1 MAAPVVVA
9 GGAMAVVPA
18 FMGVAPHV
26 AGLAQTSQT
35 STHTITATPRTITA
49 HLDAIVKPATPA
61 ARSYTVQ
68 PGDTLYGISQRYWG
82 NGRYWPALYQANR
95 SKISDPNL
103 IYAGQVVTIPSGR
116 HQAASAPAPS
126 TPAPSTSASSNSASS
141 STSASSTW
149 TPPSSAD
156 SASSASATWPSH
168 GSASSTSDP
177 SSSAGGTSK
186 TSSSGASSTG
196 ASSTG
201 ASSTG
206 ASSTGAS
213 STVQSDIANGNN
225 LLAIGQYLVD
235 NGYSK
240 AAAAGVASCVDGESG
255 GNPESVGDGGGGL
268 IGWTPLSS
276 AQPNSNIVTG
286 NVSADMMAQLADILY
301 YNSHEIGASRVA
313 ELNSQTDPVAAADFF
328 SQNFE
333 RPAVTDS
340 DVVPSVAEQ
349 VYSELGG

>member
-9 GGAMAVVPA
+9 SGAMAVVPA
-18 FMGVAPHV
+18 FMGAAPHV
-26 AGLAQTSQT
+26 AGLAQTSP
-35 STHTITATPRTITA
+35 HTITATPRTITA
-49 HLDAIVKPATPA
+49 HLDAIVQPATPA

-82 NGRYWPALYQANR
+82 NGKYWPALYQANR

-103 IYAGQVVTIPSGR
+103 IYAGQVVTVPSGR
-116 HQAASAPAPS
+116 HQATSAPAPS
-126 TPAPSTSASSNSASS
+126 TPAPSTPASASSNSASS

-149 TPPSSAD
+149 APPSSAD

-168 GSASSTSDP
+168 GSASSTSDT
-177 SSSAGGTSK
+177 SSSTGGTSK
-186 TSSSGASSTG
+186 TSSSSV
-196 ASSTG
+196 
-201 ASSTG
+201 
-206 ASSTGAS
+206 S

>member
-9 GGAMAVVPA
+9 SGAMAVVPA
-18 FMGVAPHV
+18 FMAAAPHV
-26 AGLAQTSQT
+26 AALAQTSP
-35 STHTITATPRTITA
+35 HTITTSPRTIAA
-49 HLDAIVKPATPA
+49 HLDAVVKPATPA

-68 PGDTLYGISQRYWG
+68 PGDTLYGISHRYWG
-82 NGRYWPALYQANR
+82 NGNYWPALYQANR

-116 HQAASAPAPS
+116 HQASSA
-126 TPAPSTSASSNSASS
+126 PAPSTSASS
-141 STSASSTW
+141 TSASSTW
-149 TPPSSAD
+149 APSTAD
-156 SASSASATWPSH
+156 SASSASSTWPSS

-177 SSSAGGTSK
+177 SSTSTAASSKGGTST
-186 TSSSGASSTG
+186 TSSSS
-196 ASSTG
+196 
-201 ASSTG
+201 
-206 ASSTGAS
+206 AS

-255 GNPESVGDGGGGL
+255 GNPESVGSGGGGL
-268 IGWTPLSS
+268 IGWTPLGS
-276 AQPNSNIVTG
+276 AAPNANIVTG
-286 NVSADMMAQLADILY
+286 NASADMLAQLADILY
-301 YNSHEIGASRVA
+301 YNSNEIGASRVA

-333 RPAVTDS
+333 KPAVTDS
-340 DVVPSVAEQ
+340 DVQPSVAEQ
-349 VYSELGG
+349 VFSELDG

>member
-9 GGAMAVVPA
+9 SGAMAVVPA
-18 FMGVAPHV
+18 FMAAAPHV
-26 AGLAQTSQT
+26 AALAQT
-35 STHTITATPRTITA
+35 STHTITTSPRTITA
-49 HLDAIVKPATPA
+49 HLDAVVKPATPA

-82 NGRYWPALYQANR
+82 NGEYWPALYQANR

-116 HQAASAPAPS
+116 HQASSA
-126 TPAPSTSASSNSASS
+126 PAPSTSASS
-141 STSASSTW
+141 TSASSTW
-149 TPPSSAD
+149 APSTAD
-156 SASSASATWPSH
+156 SASSGSSTWPSS

-177 SSSAGGTSK
+177 SSTSTAASSKGGTST
-186 TSSSGASSTG
+186 TSSSS
-196 ASSTG
+196 
-201 ASSTG
+201 
-206 ASSTGAS
+206 AS
-213 STVQSDIANGNN
+213 STVQSDIANGDN

-268 IGWTPLSS
+268 IGWTPLGS
-276 AQPNSNIVTG
+276 AAPNANIVTG
-286 NVSADMMAQLADILY
+286 NASADMLAQLADIMY
-301 YNSHEIGASRVA
+301 YNSNEIGASQVA
-313 ELNSQTDPVAAADFF
+313 ELNSQSDPVAAADFY

-333 RPAVTDS
+333 KPAVTDS

-349 VYSELGG
+349 VFSELGG

>member
-9 GGAMAVVPA
+9 SGAMAVVPA
-18 FMGVAPHV
+18 FMAAAPHV
-26 AGLAQTSQT
+26 AALAQTSP
-35 STHTITATPRTITA
+35 HTITTSPRTITA
-49 HLDAIVKPATPA
+49 HLDAVVKPATPA
-61 ARSYTVQ
+61 ARSHTVQ

-82 NGRYWPALYQANR
+82 NGKYWPALYQANR

-116 HQAASAPAPS
+116 HQAPSA
-126 TPAPSTSASSNSASS
+126 PAPSTSASS
-141 STSASSTW
+141 TSASSTW
-149 TPPSSAD
+149 PS
-156 SASSASATWPSH
+156 P

-177 SSSAGGTSK
+177 SSTSTAASSKGGTST
-186 TSSSGASSTG
+186 TSSS
-196 ASSTG
+196 
-201 ASSTG
+201 
-206 ASSTGAS
+206 GAS

-268 IGWTPLSS
+268 IGWTPLGS
-276 AQPNSNIVTG
+276 AAPNANIVTG
-286 NVSADMMAQLADILY
+286 NASADMLAQLADILY
-301 YNSHEIGASRVA
+301 YNSNEIGASQVA

-328 SQNFE
+328 SQHFE
-333 RPAVTDS
+333 KPAVTDS
-340 DVVPSVAEQ
+340 DVQPSVAEQ
-349 VYSELGG
+349 VFSELGG

>member
-9 GGAMAVVPA
+9 SGAMAVVPA
-18 FMGVAPHV
+18 FMAAAPHV
-26 AGLAQTSQT
+26 AALAQTSP
-35 STHTITATPRTITA
+35 HTIAASPRTITA
-49 HLDAIVKPATPA
+49 HLDAVVKPATPA

-82 NGRYWPALYQANR
+82 NGKYWPALYQANR

-103 IYAGQVVTIPSGR
+103 IYAGQEVTIPSGR
-116 HQAASAPAPS
+116 HQASSA
-126 TPAPSTSASSNSASS
+126 PAPSTSASS
-141 STSASSTW
+141 TSASSTW
-149 TPPSSAD
+149 APPSSAD
-156 SASSASATWPSH
+156 SASSASSTWPSS

-177 SSSAGGTSK
+177 SSTSTATSSKGGTGT
-186 TSSSGASSTG
+186 TSSSS
-196 ASSTG
+196 
-201 ASSTG
+201 
-206 ASSTGAS
+206 AS

-276 AQPNSNIVTG
+276 AAPNSNIVTG
-286 NVSADMMAQLADILY
+286 NASADMLAQLADILY
-301 YNSHEIGASRVA
+301 YNSNEIGASQVA

-328 SQNFE
+328 SQHFE
-333 RPAVTDS
+333 KPAVTDS
-340 DVVPSVAEQ
+340 DVQPSVAEQ

>member
-9 GGAMAVVPA
+9 SGAMAVVPA
-18 FMGVAPHV
+18 FMGAAPHV
-26 AGLAQTSQT
+26 AALAQTSP
-35 STHTITATPRTITA
+35 HTITTSPRTITA
-49 HLDAIVKPATPA
+49 HLDALVKPATPA

-68 PGDTLYGISQRYWG
+68 PGDTLYGISERYWG
-82 NGRYWPALYQANR
+82 NGKYWPALYQANR

-116 HQAASAPAPS
+116 HQASSAPAPS
-126 TPAPSTSASSNSASS
+126 TSTS

-149 TPPSSAD
+149 APSTAD
-156 SASSASATWPSH
+156 SASSGSSTWPSS
-168 GSASSTSDP
+168 GSASSTSDQ
-177 SSSAGGTSK
+177 SSTSTAASSKGGTST
-186 TSSSGASSTG
+186 TSSSS
-196 ASSTG
+196 
-201 ASSTG
+201 
-206 ASSTGAS
+206 AS
-213 STVQSDIANGNN
+213 STVQSDIANGDN

-268 IGWTPLSS
+268 IGWTPLGS
-276 AQPNSNIVTG
+276 AAPNANIVTG
-286 NVSADMMAQLADILY
+286 NASADMLAQLADIMY
-301 YNSHEIGASRVA
+301 YNSNEIGASRVA
-313 ELNSQTDPVAAADFF
+313 ELNSQSDPVAAADFY

-333 RPAVTDS
+333 KPAVTDS

-349 VYSELGG
+349 VFSELGG